1 MSWVHSPGCDVG
13 NSLCQEILSLTGQTL
28 SSRGRQ
34 ETHSSVQTWF
44 SQISQE
50 KCDLSPF
57 YGRNF
62 PRSLPGRPEYEM
74 RDTKSKIGRYQEDH
88 GSELQEQNTSSPWTF
103 LGLFRSYNVTLS
115 GKIPDLV
122 KHHSNWPYSESSWQV
137 WFPSLNWPALRSWFF
152 LNSFPSVC
160 STSSPTDHPSLRWM
174 ITFLK
179 LFALPHCPITWLHAS
194 IQFNNNATTTLSQS
208 WTNRICTPLHNNSG
222 KPQQIPLKLCCT
234 AQCIWGGERW
244 VGAK

>member
-1 MSWVHSPGCDVG
+1 MDGGQNYEVGLGQFFATMVQCLKVWSVTHILKKTMSWVHSPGCDVG

-57 YGRNF
+57 YGQNF

-103 LGLFRSYNVTLS
+103 LGLFRSYNVTSLLMC
-115 GKIPDLV
+115 DLGG
-122 KHHSNWPYSESSWQV
+122 V
-137 WFPSLNWPALRSWFF
+137 WKGL
-152 LNSFPSVC
+152 
-160 STSSPTDHPSLRWM
+160 
-174 ITFLK
+174 IE
-179 LFALPHCPITWLHAS
+179 LP
-194 IQFNNNATTTLSQS
+194 
-208 WTNRICTPLHNNSG
+208 
-222 KPQQIPLKLCCT
+222 
-234 AQCIWGGERW
+234 
-244 VGAK
+244 